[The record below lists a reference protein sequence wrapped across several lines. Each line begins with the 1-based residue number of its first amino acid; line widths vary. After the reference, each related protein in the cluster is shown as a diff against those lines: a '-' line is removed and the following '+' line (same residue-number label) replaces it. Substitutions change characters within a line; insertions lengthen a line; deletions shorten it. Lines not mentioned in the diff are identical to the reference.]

1 VHCSPASLAA
11 ATARDQRFVPRAKI
25 ARMPSLEIADIA
37 ANLARLRERVVR
49 AAERAGRLADD
60 IALVAVS
67 KTFPVE
73 AIRAAF
79 EAGLRHFGE
88 NRVQEM
94 QAKHPNLADLSTS
107 WHFIGHLQSNKAR
120 LATQLFDRIDSLDS
134 VPLAQKLDS
143 AAGQLGKRLP
153 VLIEVHVGGE
163 ATKNG
168 VSESELPSL
177 AESIATL
184 PHLDLHG
191 LMTVPPYSDDPERA
205 RPHFR
210 KLLELRNRLS
220 ERLGRRLPTLSMGMS
235 HDLEVAIEEG
245 ATEIR
250 PGTALFGARSKK
262 SD

>member
-1 VHCSPASLAA
+1 MAP
-11 ATARDQRFVPRAKI
+11 P
-25 ARMPSLEIADIA
+25 EIADIA
-37 ANLARLRERVVR
+37 ANLERLRERVTR
-49 AAERAGRLADD
+49 AAERAGRRADE

-79 EAGLRHFGE
+79 DAGLRHFGE

-94 QAKHPNLADLSTS
+94 QAKRARLADLGVS

-134 VPLAQKLDS
+134 VSLAQRLDS
-143 AAGQLGKRLP
+143 AAGELGKRLA
-153 VLIEVHVGGE
+153 VLVEVHVGGE
-163 ATKNG
+163 ATKSG
-168 VSESELPSL
+168 ASEADLPAL
-177 AESIATL
+177 GESIATL

-191 LMTVPPYSDDPERA
+191 LMMVPPYSDDPERV
-205 RPHFR
+205 RPYFR
-210 KLLELRNRLS
+210 KLLELRDSLS

-235 HDLEVAIEEG
+235 HDFEVAIEEG

-250 PGTALFGARSKK
+250 PGAALFGARAQNA
-262 SD
+262 D